1 MVSKTVF
8 VILTWSLSVL
18 LPAGFAQEIHE
29 TSGDRVIRLKAWDDH
44 VKLERE
50 SIFKDL
56 KWRVVGPV
64 FQGGRIESVACL
76 ADEPFTMYVAPGA
89 GNLWKTVNNGV
100 TWEAI
105 FEKESTFAIGC
116 VAVSRSNSDIV
127 WVGTGEAHLSGS
139 SYSGTGV
146 FKSTDAGQTWKNMGL
161 YESSHIGKVIID
173 PENSDI
179 VYVGVIGDRNRSHQQ
194 RGVFKTTD
202 GGKTW
207 ERVLFIT
214 DRVGIID
221 MVMDPCDRQT
231 LYAAS
236 WQRNGGIHSGVHKT
250 TDGGKT
256 WKRLGGGLP
265 QTEEIGRVA
274 VDVSASDPNVVYALL
289 VDHAKPGGGRYGVG
303 GVVYRSDDR
312 GEAWVKTHTGYIP
325 TYVGWDFCDIKISPD
340 DECNIYICGFKLLIS
355 KDAGKSFQEA
365 GEKVVRL
372 HRHLGENILH
382 LDHHEL
388 WIDPVNPDRLV
399 SGNDGGLFVSYDRGQ
414 TWLHLNNLPI
424 AEFYTVS
431 VDMAKPYNIY
441 GGTQDNA
448 SLYGPG
454 NHTVQDGVEDPWQHI
469 FLDRWAGGD
478 GFVTLIDPTDSNV
491 IYYEQQNG
499 DMKRKRMDGPIW
511 AGGRSEKRI
520 RPKAP
525 EGESRLSFAWN
536 TPFVI
541 SNHNPHTLYCAAN
554 RVFKSYTRGDDWECI
569 SPDFGGSISTLSES
583 SVKPGLIYIGARR
596 GVVQVTRDDG
606 KNWTMINEGMQN
618 RSVRRINASSH
629 EEATVYA
636 ALSGQGD
643 DIFNAYVYMSTDYG
657 KTWRFISSNLPAE
670 RANVVIE
677 DPRDKNILYVGTD
690 LGVYAS
696 LNRGKTWI
704 SLCNHLPSVS
714 VLDMVV
720 HPRDFELV
728 IATHGR
734 SIFVLDVNNIQDFVP
749 VQPRTTGANGTSGA
763 GE

>member
-1 MVSKTVF
+1 
-8 VILTWSLSVL
+8 
-18 LPAGFAQEIHE
+18 
-29 TSGDRVIRLKAWDDH
+29 
-44 VKLERE
+44 
-50 SIFKDL
+50 
-56 KWRVVGPV
+56 
-64 FQGGRIESVACL
+64 
-76 ADEPFTMYVAPGA
+76 
-89 GNLWKTVNNGV
+89 
-100 TWEAI
+100 
-105 FEKESTFAIGC
+105 
-116 VAVSRSNSDIV
+116 
-127 WVGTGEAHLSGS
+127 
-139 SYSGTGV
+139 
-146 FKSTDAGQTWKNMGL
+146 
-161 YESSHIGKVIID
+161 
-173 PENSDI
+173 
-179 VYVGVIGDRNRSHQQ
+179 
-194 RGVFKTTD
+194 
-202 GGKTW
+202 
-207 ERVLFIT
+207 
-214 DRVGIID
+214 
-221 MVMDPCDRQT
+221 
-231 LYAAS
+231 
-236 WQRNGGIHSGVHKT
+236 
-250 TDGGKT
+250 
-256 WKRLGGGLP
+256 
-265 QTEEIGRVA
+265 
-274 VDVSASDPNVVYALL
+274 
-289 VDHAKPGGGRYGVG
+289 
-303 GVVYRSDDR
+303 
-312 GEAWVKTHTGYIP
+312 
-325 TYVGWDFCDIKISPD
+325 
-340 DECNIYICGFKLLIS
+340 
-355 KDAGKSFQEA
+355 
-365 GEKVVRL
+365 
-372 HRHLGENILH
+372 
-382 LDHHEL
+382 
-388 WIDPVNPDRLV
+388 
-399 SGNDGGLFVSYDRGQ
+399 
-414 TWLHLNNLPI
+414 
-424 AEFYTVS
+424 
-431 VDMAKPYNIY
+431 
-441 GGTQDNA
+441 
-448 SLYGPG
+448 LYGPG